1 MDCMTCGDEMICYDE
16 VNDETLRIDW
26 FRCVRCSSWAE
37 IAYNKKGLIGNT
49 TLKDVNTVNSEME
62 SRIN

>member
-37 IAYNKKGLIGNT
+37 IAYNKKGHKEQVKWKRQNNIDLSIT
-49 TLKDVNTVNSEME
+49 
-62 SRIN
+62 